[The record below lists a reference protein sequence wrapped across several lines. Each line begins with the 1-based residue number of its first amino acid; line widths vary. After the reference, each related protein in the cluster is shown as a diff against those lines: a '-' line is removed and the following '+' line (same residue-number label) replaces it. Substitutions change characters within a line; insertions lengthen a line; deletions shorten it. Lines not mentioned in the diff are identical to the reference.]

1 MTETRASDPDRPET
15 DALALWLAA
24 VERLDAQDDPDGV
37 VERMRVLA
45 ARYPGHDGVAAFELG
60 GALDSA
66 GHEAEAAVEYE
77 RALAAG
83 LDDERR
89 ARLTIQY
96 ASTLRNLGRT
106 DEAIDLLA
114 GAAAHPAVGSAR
126 EVFFAL
132 ALHSAGRVD
141 EALRIA
147 LEALAPGLP
156 RYQRSV
162 RAYAA
167 ALTDPEQ

>member
-1 MTETRASDPDRPET
+1 
-15 DALALWLAA
+15 
-24 VERLDAQDDPDGV
+24 
-37 VERMRVLA
+37 MRVLA
-45 ARYPGHDGVAAFELG
+45 ARYPGHDGIAAFELG

-126 EVFFAL
+126 EVFLAL

-167 ALTDPEQ
+167 ALTDSEQ

>member
-1 MTETRASDPDRPET
+1 MTETRASDSDRPET

-89 ARLTIQY
+89 ARTTIQY

-126 EVFFAL
+126 EVFLAL

-167 ALTDPEQ
+167 ALTDSEQ